1 MTEAATPLQYAPRP
15 PALRNPRLRRY
26 ALLLVI
32 GAMVVITLL
41 RAPRIV
47 NYVLLLRQQR
57 ECLAYVAPPTQV
69 VLETDAVEAK
79 KLLAAGAGYHANAQG
94 TLAYLVPPQWLAYHT
109 PIGGGFQTL
118 GTVFLHER
126 TSRNGVRCLVAVDA
140 NLIPLG
146 PRQVASLGAR
156 IIRPGSVFRGP
167 RTGQNVTRGDGAQ
180 ITFDRDAQR
189 LTIFAGQPD
198 PNDSSHFTIDY
209 ELGGTRITLDGWLED
224 EQTVKIEIRE

>member
-32 GAMVVITLL
+32 GAIVVMTLL

-47 NYVLLLRQQR
+47 NYVLLLRHQR
-57 ECLAYVAPPTQV
+57 ACMAYIAPPTQV
-69 VLETDAVEAK
+69 ILETDPIEAK
-79 KLLAAGAGYHANAQG
+79 KLLAADSGYDTNSQA
-94 TLAYLVPPQWLAYHT
+94 TLAYLIPPQWLAYHT
-109 PIGGGFQTL
+109 PIGGSFQTS

-126 TSRNGVRCLVAVDA
+126 TSRTNVRCLVAVDV
-140 NLIPLG
+140 NLIPLA

-156 IIRPGSVFRGP
+156 IIRPGSVLRGP
-167 RTGQNVTRGDGAQ
+167 RTGQSVTRGDGAQ
-180 ITFDRDAQR
+180 ISFDRDAQR

-209 ELGGTRITLDGWLED
+209 ELDGAHITLDGWLED